1 MAISRQSP
9 GQLPSGGYNPKIYS
23 YEVIYGGVS
32 VRGLKNSLSEY
43 LRRVQEGEEIVVV
56 SRKYPVARLTP
67 VSSVRN
73 TLRSTLHQQLRG
85 ASEVF
90 WNGEK
95 PKLRDKPV
103 KLRGRGQTALEIV
116 VENRD

>member
-1 MAISRQSP
+1 MAD
-9 GQLPSGGYNPKIYS
+9 
-23 YEVIYGGVS
+23 VS
-32 VRGLKNSLSEY
+32 VRDLKNLLSEY

-56 SRKYPVARLTP
+56 SRKFPVARLSP

-73 TLRSTLHQQLRG
+73 SLRSTLHQQLRG

-95 PKLRDKPV
+95 PKLPGKPV
-103 KLRGRGQTALEIV
+103 KLRGRGRTASAIV